1 MIAPLAWNWLGAATM
16 RAFAFGFFTALLLSA
31 GIPAHALTPQEK
43 MTTCN
48 FGADDQ
54 KLKGANRKSFM
65 SKCMAEADAPAKPAK
80 PQKKQ

>member
-1 MIAPLAWNWLGAATM
+1 M
-16 RAFAFGFFTALLLSA
+16 RAFAFGFLTALLLSA

-54 KLKGANRKSFM
+54 KLKGATRKSFM